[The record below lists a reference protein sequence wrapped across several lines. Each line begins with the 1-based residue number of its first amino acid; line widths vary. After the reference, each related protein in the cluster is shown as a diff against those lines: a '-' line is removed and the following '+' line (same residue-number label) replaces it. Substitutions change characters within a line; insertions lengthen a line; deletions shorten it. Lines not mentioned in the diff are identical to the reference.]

1 MKYEIIKEPS
11 NELDKFIE
19 LIKNENTL
27 FSELVDYVNSN
38 MLNFKNKYILLENYE
53 GTIITIFNNHCKIS
67 LMTREEIEEENEKHR
82 QLEKENKVMVTEKN
96 GRGYYIPPVTDKKIK
111 MEKFLCSAGFK
122 TYIDFQKEIITD
134 TALRDEVI
142 KNNLF
147 ILLNQWAMHEN
158 FSVETLGDKKIDY
171 LLYLMEK
178 QEFEILKELV
188 NKVPIKEV
196 ITGTKTILDMI
207 IECNLEKEEKE
218 ELINLYREKGALTS
232 DNLVL
237 IESNDNRSFQNGEE
251 SLLEKKTK
259 EIMNEYNP
267 DYNRLFNLIA
277 SLLLSENFQNL
288 KRFLELFRK
297 EYNENLMTFYIPSNF
312 FLKTKKYNFFDFF
325 IEYHFQ
331 KGYSIN
337 MDSLEYLMRE
347 TSKFSDKTLLKI
359 LDSKSI
365 NGFPEEKIKIY
376 LNRFNTFVLLENYYL
391 TNDKILENE
400 FFQKYLTERIN
411 IVLQKDKY
419 KYSYIYTESF
429 LEINLISIYSFLNKG
444 ILNGAYYKN
453 RAKKILELYTE
464 YIKNL
469 SRDEILTLFSFKDS
483 LGRSLLHESFIFKD
497 EPLIKIIAEKLKN
510 DNDSYFDKDNFGNTP
525 LDYLKL
531 FHKDAKIE
539 EIAGLKPR
547 INENNRYKFLFTP
560 SITDNILNFLV
571 ASLNKPIYL
580 ETNPFIVP
588 ATNTYDLF
596 KDRLSVLKNDT
607 RFKKTKLDTYKHIA
621 ELTDNINFTQERSLK
636 KYLQDTFGEESKKT
650 LTMLERLGYSI
661 VRNDNKSELV
671 VKSIR
676 ENISDLSKE
685 CLTDINDFIIDT
697 LYVALK
703 DVLFIDENSKIS
715 IEKRETT
722 EDVDLEIEKIDELIK
737 RAQEDLAKTDND
749 NEKKKI
755 NKKLKNY
762 QDRKGKK
769 EKYKKRIEDNEKTLK
784 PVEPLSFL
792 KFKEQFN
799 LAETYHNVFWEIGK
813 DKIDIDFFEDL
824 SKVTM
829 ALYGEDII
837 KLFEDLVLLRNLTSQ
852 APANDEMIFEE
863 INKEIRKYEMCKVD
877 RKNKIA
883 IIPDTLN
890 EKYHYF
896 LKAKDYSIETY
907 NTQSKSRLFGF

>member
-196 ITGTKTILDMI
+196 IKGKKTILDMI

-444 ILNGAYYKN
+444 ILNGAY
-453 RAKKILELYTE
+453 
-464 YIKNL
+464 
-469 SRDEILTLFSFKDS
+469 
-483 LGRSLLHESFIFKD
+483 
-497 EPLIKIIAEKLKN
+497 
-510 DNDSYFDKDNFGNTP
+510 
-525 LDYLKL
+525 
-531 FHKDAKIE
+531 
-539 EIAGLKPR
+539 
-547 INENNRYKFLFTP
+547 
-560 SITDNILNFLV
+560 
-571 ASLNKPIYL
+571 
-580 ETNPFIVP
+580 
-588 ATNTYDLF
+588 
-596 KDRLSVLKNDT
+596 
-607 RFKKTKLDTYKHIA
+607 
-621 ELTDNINFTQERSLK
+621 
-636 KYLQDTFGEESKKT
+636 
-650 LTMLERLGYSI
+650 
-661 VRNDNKSELV
+661 
-671 VKSIR
+671 
-676 ENISDLSKE
+676 
-685 CLTDINDFIIDT
+685 
-697 LYVALK
+697 
-703 DVLFIDENSKIS
+703 
-715 IEKRETT
+715 
-722 EDVDLEIEKIDELIK
+722 
-737 RAQEDLAKTDND
+737 
-749 NEKKKI
+749 
-755 NKKLKNY
+755 
-762 QDRKGKK
+762 
-769 EKYKKRIEDNEKTLK
+769 
-784 PVEPLSFL
+784 
-792 KFKEQFN
+792 
-799 LAETYHNVFWEIGK
+799 
-813 DKIDIDFFEDL
+813 
-824 SKVTM
+824 
-829 ALYGEDII
+829 
-837 KLFEDLVLLRNLTSQ
+837 
-852 APANDEMIFEE
+852 
-863 INKEIRKYEMCKVD
+863 
-877 RKNKIA
+877 
-883 IIPDTLN
+883 
-890 EKYHYF
+890 
-896 LKAKDYSIETY
+896 
-907 NTQSKSRLFGF
+907 